1 MKNRRGFYGEEMK
14 TAKSKVGLADLQV
27 NGYLGVDFSSPELTE
42 EGFASACRSM
52 MGAGT
57 SVFLPTMI
65 TSAVEVYERNLP
77 LMSKVMEREEF
88 RGRLAGFHI
97 EGPFISAEAG
107 ARGAH
112 NRRLIVPCD
121 VGLLDKM
128 IELSG
133 DKIRLMTIGAD
144 VEGAYEFTKYA
155 VSRGVTISLGH
166 HTAGEGELARLV
178 EAGAKSLTH
187 LGNGVGAMVDR
198 HNNPILAGL
207 GNDELWA
214 MIVTDGHHLPVSLIK
229 TIIRTK
235 GWRKCVL
242 VSDASPLAGMKPGRY
257 TTLGNEVVLEAG
269 GRLYNPRE
277 GHLVGSSATLRECRD
292 YLAGLGIASEEEIE
306 AMSFSNPLKL
316 IGIEP
321 TEIVRD

>member
-1 MKNRRGFYGEEMK
+1 MNSA
-14 TAKSKVGLADLQV
+14 TSKGGLVDLQV

-42 EGFASACRSM
+42 EDFASACRSM
-52 MGAGT
+52 LAVGT

-65 TSAVEVYERNLP
+65 TSPLEVYERNLP
-77 LMSKVMEREEF
+77 LMAKVMEREEF

-112 NRRLIVPCD
+112 NPELIVPCD
-121 VGLLDKM
+121 TGLLDKM

-144 VEGAYEFTKYA
+144 VAGAYEFTRYA
-155 VSRGVTISLGH
+155 VERGVTISLGH
-166 HTAGEGELARLV
+166 HTAGEAELRRLA

-187 LGNGVGAMVDR
+187 LGNGVAVTVDR
-198 HNNPILAGL
+198 HDNPILAGL
-207 GNDELWA
+207 GNDDLWA

-235 GWRKCVL
+235 GWRRCVL
-242 VSDASPLAGMKPGRY
+242 VSDASPLAGMRPGHY
-257 TTLGNEVVLEAG
+257 TTLGNEVILEPG
-269 GRLYNPRE
+269 GRLYNPKG
-277 GHLVGSSATLRECRD
+277 GHLVGSSATLRECRN
-292 YLAGLGIASEEEIE
+292 YLAGLGVASEEEIV
-306 AMSFSNPLKL
+306 AMSFYNPLKL
-316 IGIEP
+316 VGIDP
-321 TEIVRD
+321 AEIVKD